1 MRGLSPR
8 ERKRPV
14 NSDGPGSVKRPAR
27 PRKRTLGRATI
38 ADVASAAGVSPMT
51 VSRAL
56 KDSSLVTKELRDRV
70 AAAVAELGY
79 VPNLAAQTLASARS
93 NLVGVII
100 PSLSNSVF
108 IETLTGI
115 RDCLSVAGYQIIIGE
130 TVYSAD
136 HERQLLST
144 HLSRAIDGVLV
155 TGVEL
160 DPDVKRSL
168 EQRSIPL
175 VHMFDISEDPEALS
189 VGFSQWQAGYEV
201 GKYLMARGYKRPGL
215 IAGQL
220 DPRSL
225 KRIDGYRKALSE
237 GGIAQFAEILTPEA
251 TSIAL
256 GGQLLWRQRVAWP
269 DCDAVFCVNDDLA
282 LGALFECQRRG
293 VQVPKDLAI
302 VGFNDLPY
310 AKLSVP
316 TITSVTTPRYE
327 IGFQAAHLLL
337 RQMTGQPLE
346 RRSIDLGFKLAPRES
361 A

>member
-1 MRGLSPR
+1 MRAQEATFVQQDAPT
-8 ERKRPV
+8 
-14 NSDGPGSVKRPAR
+14 SDVKASR
-27 PRKRTLGRATI
+27 PRKRALGRATNS
-38 ADVASAAGVSPMT
+38 DVARIAGVSPMT

-56 KDSSLVTKELRDRV
+56 KDSTLVTRELRERV
-70 AAAVAELGY
+70 AAAVEQLGY

-130 TVYSAD
+130 TLYSTD
-136 HERQLLST
+136 QERQLLST
-144 HLSRAIDGVLV
+144 HLARAIDGVLL
-155 TGVEL
+155 TGVDL
-160 DPDVKRSL
+160 DDDVKQSL
-168 EQRSIPL
+168 RARKIPL
-175 VHMFDISEDPEALS
+175 VHMFDISAEPDALS
-189 VGFSQWQAGYEV
+189 VGFAQAQAGYEV
-201 GKYLMARGYKRPGL
+201 GQYLLKGGYRRLGL

-225 KRIDGYRKALSE
+225 KRIDGFRRALSE
-237 GGIAQFAEILTPEA
+237 AGLAHKAEILTPEP

-256 GGQLLWRQRVAWP
+256 GGHLLTRLLGAWP

-293 VQVPKDLAI
+293 VKTPGDLAI

-310 AKLSVP
+310 AKLCVP

-327 IGFQAAHLLL
+327 IGFQSAHLLL
-337 RQMTGQPLE
+337 RQMTGQSIE
-346 RRSIDLGFKLAPRES
+346 RRAIDLGFKLAQRES

>member
-1 MRGLSPR
+1 
-8 ERKRPV
+8 V
-14 NSDGPGSVKRPAR
+14 NIEAPTRTRTTK

-38 ADVASAAGVSPMT
+38 ADVAQIAGVSPMT

-56 KDSSLVTKELRDRV
+56 KDSSLVTRELRERV
-70 AAAVAELGY
+70 MAAVAELGY

-130 TVYSAD
+130 TLYSAD
-136 HERQLLST
+136 QERQLLST
-144 HLSRAIDGVLV
+144 HLARAIDGVLV
-155 TGVEL
+155 TGIDL
-160 DPDVKRSL
+160 DADVRRGL
-168 EQRSIPL
+168 LARNIPL
-175 VHMFDISEDPEALS
+175 VHMFDINEEPEALS
-189 VGFSQWQAGYEV
+189 VGFSQFQAGAEV
-201 GKYLMARGYKRPGL
+201 GRYLLARGYRRPAL
-215 IAGQL
+215 IAAQL

-225 KRIDGYRKALSE
+225 KRIDGFRRAL
-237 GGIAQFAEILTPEA
+237 AEAGVGNVGEMLTPEP

-256 GGQLLWRQRVAWP
+256 GGNLLSRLLAASP
-269 DCDAVFCVNDDLA
+269 DRDAVFCVNDDLA

-293 VQVPKDLAI
+293 LRVPDDLAI

-310 AKLSVP
+310 ARLAVP
-316 TITSVTTPRYE
+316 SITSVTTPRYE
-327 IGFQAAHLLL
+327 IGFQAAHLML
-337 RQMTGQPLE
+337 RQLNGEPLE
-346 RRSIDLGFKLAPRES
+346 RRALDLGFKLAARDS